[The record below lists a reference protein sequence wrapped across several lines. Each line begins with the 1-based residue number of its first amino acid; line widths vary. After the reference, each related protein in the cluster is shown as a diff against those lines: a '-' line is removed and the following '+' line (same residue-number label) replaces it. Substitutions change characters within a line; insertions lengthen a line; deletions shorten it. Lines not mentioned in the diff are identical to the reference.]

1 MDQAF
6 LFKVVLS
13 MIIGGIWVVASTVV
27 VDKFGTKLGGLIA
40 GLPSTVVV
48 ALYFIG
54 LSQGA
59 QTAIQSTIVIPL
71 AFAVNGPF
79 MLVYAF
85 LSKRGLW
92 QSMLTALGVW
102 FVLSYLIIVFPLHN
116 FIIGLVIC
124 ILVLISSI
132 YIFESRFNAVSS
144 LGQKTVYK
152 KAQLFFRALF
162 AGLIIGA
169 AVFASRFFS
178 PIVGGILASFP
189 AVFVSTLLI
198 LHYNR
203 GAEVAVGLAKSLLV
217 SGFINVITYV
227 IAVHYFYNSLGINQG
242 TLMALIISIITAFLT
257 HRFILKKLK

>member
-6 LFKVVLS
+6 LFKVFLS
-13 MIIGGIWVVASTVV
+13 MVIGGAWVVGSTVI

-54 LSQGA
+54 LSQGT
-59 QTAIQSTIVIPL
+59 QTAVQSTTVIPL

-92 QSMLTALGVW
+92 QSMPAALGAW
-102 FVLSYLIIVFPLHN
+102 FVLSYLIIAFRIHN
-116 FIIGLVIC
+116 FIIGLAIC
-124 ILVLISSI
+124 ISVLITCI
-132 YIFESRFNAVSS
+132 YIFERKFSAVSS
-144 LGQKTVYK
+144 SGQKTVYK
-152 KAQLFFRALF
+152 KTQLFIRALF

-178 PIVGGILASFP
+178 PTVGGVLASFP

-198 LHYNR
+198 LHLSR
-203 GAEVAVGLAKSLLV
+203 GAEIAVGLAKSLLV
-217 SGFINVITYV
+217 SGFINVITYI
-227 IAVHYFYNSLGINQG
+227 IAVHYLYNNLGVNQG
-242 TLMALIISIITAFLT
+242 TLLALVISLVTAFLT
-257 HRFILKKLK
+257 HRFVLKKLK

>member
-1 MDQAF
+1 MDHAI
-6 LFKVVLS
+6 LFKVILS
-13 MIIGGIWVVASTVV
+13 MVIGGVWVLGSTVI
-27 VDKFGTKLGGLIA
+27 VDKFGTKIGGLIA

-54 LSQGA
+54 LSQGT
-59 QTAIQSTIVIPL
+59 QTAVQSTVVIPL

-79 MLVYAF
+79 MLAYAY

-92 QSMLTALGVW
+92 QSILSALAVW
-102 FVLSYLIIVFPLHN
+102 FVLSYLIIAFHLHN
-116 FIIGLVIC
+116 FIVGLVIC
-124 ILVLISSI
+124 ISVLIFSI
-132 YIFESRFNAVSS
+132 IIFENKFSAISS

-169 AVFASRFFS
+169 AVFASHFLS
-178 PIVGGILASFP
+178 PMIGGVLASFP

-198 LHYNR
+198 LHNSQ
-203 GAEVAVGLAKSLLV
+203 GSEIAVGLAKALLV

-227 IAVHYFYNSLGINQG
+227 IAVHYFYNILGINRG
-242 TLMALIISIITAFLT
+242 TLVALIISLFTAFLT
-257 HRFILKKLK
+257 HRFVLNKLK

>member
-1 MDQAF
+1 M
-6 LFKVVLS
+6 V
-13 MIIGGIWVVASTVV
+13 IGGVWVVGSTVI

-54 LSQGA
+54 LSQGTE
-59 QTAIQSTIVIPL
+59 TAVQSTIVVPL

-92 QSMLTALGVW
+92 QSMLTALAVW
-102 FVLSYLIIVFPLHN
+102 FVLSYLIIVFHLNN

-132 YIFESRFNAVSS
+132 YIFERKFSAISS

-169 AVFASRFFS
+169 AVFASRFLS
-178 PIVGGILASFP
+178 PTVGGILASFP

-198 LHYNR
+198 LHYGR

-217 SGFINVITYV
+217 SGFINVMTYV
-227 IAVHYFYNSLGINQG
+227 IAIHYLYNNFGINQG
-242 TLMALIISIITAFLT
+242 TLIALMISIITAFLT
-257 HRFILKKLK
+257 HRFVLKKLK